1 MHLAQMCIMEL
12 YQPNPKTKFTN
23 INAINNSK
31 KKLKVTNKCLKPY
44 GTNTIQDE
52 ENVLK
57 RQ

>member
-12 YQPNPKTKFTN
+12 SQPNPKTKFTN
-23 INAINNSK
+23 RNAINNSK
-31 KKLKVTNKCLKPY
+31 KKLKETNICLKPY
-44 GTNTIQDE
+44 GTTTIQDD